1 MQIADA
7 WSTELIAIHCF
18 LFSVFSKV
26 FGGDCQE
33 PLACGDQDSLS
44 IPTLKNG
51 GEADFPG
58 GPVVK
63 NPPANAGDT
72 GSNPGLGRFHI
83 PQGNQAHV
91 PQLRS
96 PSRVARAPQ
105 QGKSSQWESP
115 ALR

>member
-63 NPPANAGDT
+63 NPPTNAGAM
-72 GSNPGLGRFHI
+72 GSIPGLGRSHM
-83 PQGNQAHV
+83 
-91 PQLRS
+91 
-96 PSRVARAPQ
+96 SR
-105 QGKSSQWESP
+105 GS
-115 ALR
+115 